1 MDSRGSVRSGV
12 VCFGCCWL
20 LFAKGVKAALRSLRL
35 FVGGGGAF
43 WREEEDAT
51 PSLATMMKSTQKKR
65 LTCITSN
72 SLEQSYYL
80 SLDPQSRV
88 DSRPVKI
95 AHENPVNLTH
105 QKTCAKFLHVAPGAY
120 CSHAHY
126 HS

>member
-12 VCFGCCWL
+12 VCFGVVV
-20 LFAKGVKAALRSLRL
+20 AKGVEAALRCVCLL
-35 FVGGGGAF
+35 AAAGPFG

-88 DSRPVKI
+88 DSRPVVFFECEILPIKI
-95 AHENPVNLTH
+95 QLT
-105 QKTCAKFLHVAPGAY
+105 
-120 CSHAHY
+120 
-126 HS
+126 